1 MPAEE
6 APLSHD
12 EPHAE
17 QTPRN
22 RLADETS
29 AYLLQHADNPV
40 HWWAW
45 GPEAFEQAR
54 REDKPVLVSI
64 GYSACHWCHVMAHE
78 SFEDA
83 STAEVM
89 NAHFVN
95 VKVDR
100 EERPDVDQIYMD
112 TVVKL
117 TGHGG
122 WPLTVFCRPDGR
134 PFYAGTYYPDAPRG
148 GMPSFKQV
156 LTSIDDAWRNQ
167 RNEIDHSAEQIVEA
181 LDARLPGAPDGTA
194 GALHVVTAARELM
207 KLADRY
213 NGGFGE
219 QGAKFPTPTN
229 LELLLASLD
238 FLPEN
243 EAADTCDHVARTCAE
258 MSRRGLYDH
267 LGGGFHRYC
276 VDPAWAIPHFEKM
289 LYDQGLLLRVYAET
303 WRRLQGPA
311 DLVWPMRE
319 TARYLAREMTPDEGG
334 FFASQDADSEG
345 VEGKFY
351 VWTPSETRAVL
362 GDDAA
367 AFDAAYGVTPMGNFE
382 GRTTH
387 LQDMARG
394 EREQHAEARAALL
407 AERAKRIPPATDT
420 KRVAAWNAYAISG
433 LARAGSLLADAT
445 LLTQADD
452 AARFVLDRMVDD
464 QGRLHRVFNEGQA
477 SVPAFLDDHAATLEA
492 CLELHRAGAGPRYLE
507 TALHFAEQIT
517 DRFFD
522 DGVGDLF
529 FTPSDGEALAHRP
542 RSDHDGATPAAAG
555 QAVLGLL
562 RLAGLSGWAQFAL
575 IADQVI
581 HAYGVELERAPH
593 AYPTLMRAVALRARG
608 LSVAVILGDPSDGR
622 TEALAVRARRVL
634 LPEDGVVIAPP
645 AAEPPRG
652 LDPSWL
658 AGREAQNGE
667 PTAYV
672 CRGTTCSLPVTDP
685 DLLEPLEGRL

>member
-1 MPAEE
+1 MSQAEDT
-6 APLSHD
+6 L
-12 EPHAE
+12 
-17 QTPRN
+17 RN
-22 RLADETS
+22 RLDSRNRLGDETS

-40 HWWAW
+40 HWWGW
-45 GPEAFEQAR
+45 RPEAFEQAR
-54 REDKPVLVSI
+54 REQKPVLVSI

-78 SFEDA
+78 SFEDE
-83 STAEVM
+83 STAAIM
-89 NAHFVN
+89 NERFVN

-100 EERPDVDQIYMD
+100 EERPDVDQIMMD
-112 TVVKL
+112 TAVKL

-122 WPLTVFCRPDGR
+122 WPLTVFCHPDGR
-134 PFYAGTYYPDAPRG
+134 PFYAGTYYPDEPRH

-156 LTSIDDAWRNQ
+156 LAAIDDAWRN
-167 RNEIDHSAEQIVEA
+167 RRDEIDHSAEQIVEA
-181 LDARLPGAPDGTA
+181 LGARLPGEAAAPA
-194 GALHVVTAARELM
+194 GPGHVVAAARELM

-219 QGAKFPTPTN
+219 QGPKFPTPTN

-243 EAADTCDHVARTCAE
+243 EAHDACDHVARTCAE

-319 TARYLAREMTPDEGG
+319 TAAYLAREMTPEEGG

-345 VEGKFY
+345 VEGRYY
-351 VWTPSETRAVL
+351 VWTPEQTESVL
-362 GDDAA
+362 GAGAA
-367 AFDAAYGVTPMGNFE
+367 DFDAAYGVTPMGNFE

-394 EREQHAEARAALL
+394 EREDHAAARAALL
-407 AERAKRIPPATDT
+407 AERTKRIAPATDT
-420 KRVAAWNAYAISG
+420 KRVAAWNGFTISG
-433 LARAGSLLADAT
+433 LARAGSLLADPTMLA
-445 LLTQADD
+445 QADA

-464 QGRLHRVFNEGQA
+464 DGRLHRVFNQGRA
-477 SVPAFLDDHAATLEA
+477 SVPAFLDDHAAMLEA

-507 TALHFAEQIT
+507 AALHFAEQIA

-522 DGVGDLF
+522 GEAGDLF
-529 FTPSDGEALAHRP
+529 FTPSDGEPLAHRP
-542 RSDHDGATPAAAG
+542 RSDHDGATPAASG

-562 RLAGLSGWAQFAL
+562 RLAGLSGWQQFAR
-575 IADQVI
+575 IADRVI
-581 HAYGVELERAPH
+581 DAHGVELERAPH
-593 AYPTLMRAVALRARG
+593 AFPTLVRGVALRARG
-608 LSVAVILGDPSDGR
+608 LSVAVIVGDPSDGR

-634 LPEDGVVIAPP
+634 LPEDGVIVSPP
-645 AAEPPRG
+645 GAEAPRG

-658 AGREAQNGE
+658 AGREQQGGE